1 MGTKTAIKKE
11 FMKEYAHKSLE
22 SITIKELC
30 FNTPVARTT
39 FYNYYHNMDELKAES
54 EDDLIKD
61 LRHVIEQVSDQGIQ
75 KMDFEVFLHATFTLI
90 LEHWSYFY
98 AFLILQPNMRF
109 EEKWK
114 EAIKVHFSMRY
125 PEAIHAPN
133 YELMTEMMASAVLGG
148 YRYWMKHIEDVN
160 ENEFVRMV
168 NEMLNDFVEK
178 LKKS

>member
-1 MGTKTAIKKE
+1 
-11 FMKEYAHKSLE
+11 
-22 SITIKELC
+22 
-30 FNTPVARTT
+30 
-39 FYNYYHNMDELKAES
+39 
-54 EDDLIKD
+54 
-61 LRHVIEQVSDQGIQ
+61 
-75 KMDFEVFLHATFTLI
+75 
-90 LEHWSYFY
+90 
-98 AFLILQPNMRF
+98 
-109 EEKWK
+109 
-114 EAIKVHFSMRY
+114 MRY